1 MNQPDFGVTI
11 DPSMTS
17 SHPQVILFGA
27 SEHARVVADIA
38 RRAGCTVAALVDE
51 DRSKQGLDGLP
62 ILHDAREAAH
72 RFRHA
77 RWCVSIG
84 DNHTREAVVTRLEG
98 LDPSPRFL
106 ALVHPSAVV
115 ATDAEIGA
123 GTVVMAGAV
132 INPGTVIGKHCIV
145 NTGACLDH
153 DNRLDDFCSVAPRVA
168 TGGKVSVGRGSAVCI
183 GACIQHGVTIGEH
196 TVIGAGS
203 VVLGDVPARCVA
215 FGIPCKV
222 IRNRQPSD
230 RYL

>member
-1 MNQPDFGVTI
+1 MNQPDFDVTI
-11 DPSMTS
+11 GSSMTS
-17 SHPQVILFGA
+17 HETQVVLFGA

-38 RRAGCTVAALVDE
+38 RRAGCTVVALVDE
-51 DRSKQGLDGLP
+51 DRAKRGLDGVP
-62 ILHDAREAAH
+62 ILHDAGEAA
-72 RFRHA
+72 RRYSDA

-84 DNHTREAVVTRLEG
+84 DNHRRESVVARLGG
-98 LDPSPRFL
+98 LLATLRFI

-115 ATDAEIGA
+115 AQDATIGE

-132 INPGTVIGKHCIV
+132 INPGTTIGRHCVV
-145 NTGACLDH
+145 NTGACIDH

-168 TGGKVSVGRGSAVCI
+168 TGGKVSIGRGSAVCI
-183 GACIQHGVTIGEH
+183 GACIQHGVNVGEH

-215 FGIPCKV
+215 FGVPCKV
-222 IRNRQPSD
+222 IRDRRPSD